1 MEALSEW
8 SVKIGALY
16 YLQVKMSWR
25 LHLTPLIITRH
36 AQRQEVASK
45 TQDTT
50 IEFGIIITKDEIGM
64 KGDVAQSQN
73 LQAQIR
79 T

>member
-16 YLQVKMSWR
+16 YLQLKTSDSS
-25 LHLTPLIITRH
+25 HHDNEAPTR
-36 AQRQEVASK
+36 RRGSK

-50 IEFGIIITKDEIGM
+50 IEFGIITTKDEIGM
-64 KGDVAQSQN
+64 EGDVAQSQN
-73 LQAQIR
+73 LQVQIR